1 MDALKLTA
9 LDEDD
14 LQVIST
20 HLQDAI
26 MRAGDMTYLAG
37 EKRFTAI
44 LNRFDW
50 QGAQTAKRDSFQRGY
65 TGLDFGAVLGVR
77 TRNIHSQT
85 DDVILSLLSVSF
97 QAGEA
102 PSGTISL
109 TFAGGGEIELD
120 VECIEARMSDLGSA
134 WATKNRP
141 EHGFEDD

>member
-20 HLQDAI
+20 HLQDAV
-26 MRAGDMTYLAG
+26 MRASDMSYSAS

-50 QGAQTAKRDSFQRGY
+50 QGAQTPKRDKFQRGH

-77 TRNIHSQT
+77 TRNIQNQS
-85 DDVILSLLSVSF
+85 DDVILSLLSISF
-97 QAGEA
+97 RAGEA
-102 PSGTISL
+102 PSGKITLI
-109 TFAGGGEIELD
+109 FAGGGEIELD

-134 WATKNRP
+134 WATQHRP
-141 EHGFEDD
+141 EHDFEDD

>member
-9 LDEDD
+9 LDEDG
-14 LQVIST
+14 LQVMST

-26 MRAGDMTYLAG
+26 MRAGDMTYLPG
-37 EKRFTAI
+37 EKRFAVI

-50 QGAQTAKRDSFQRGY
+50 QGAQTAKRDRFQRRH

-77 TRNIHSQT
+77 TRNIQNQPE
-85 DDVILSLLSVSF
+85 DVILSLLSVNF

-102 PSGTISL
+102 PSGIISL
-109 TFAGGGEIELD
+109 VFAGGGEVELD

-134 WATKNRP
+134 WSTKNRP

>member
-85 DDVILSLLSVSF
+85 DDVILSLLSISF

-102 PSGTISL
+102 PSGPALRQTWAAEHQLSISTVKL
-109 TFAGGGEIELD
+109 TVSEVASVKCRIP
-120 VECIEARMSDLGSA
+120 A
-134 WATKNRP
+134 
-141 EHGFEDD
+141 